1 MTRKL
6 ILRLLLAVTVL
17 FFFNSCRTDE
27 TMQEEKRT
35 EREKIEAFVRF
46 ENNLTT
52 QKNTQK
58 NNSEYISYHKPFQE
72 IIQTF
77 MNKNPDFA
85 QKFQNDVGDIYFN
98 LRSLTFGE
106 ATKGIIYPILK
117 DGKVNAFIFGEINTQ
132 RDWVNFK
139 VIKDDTP
146 LAQSVISQFQ
156 NFYNSTS
163 LTSTSRPKEQAIEE
177 IVIVVET
184 SHHGGNT
191 GVTFPNIDHGSY
203 GGSMSG
209 GHDTYGGGG
218 GGSGQ
223 APPARNPC
231 KEAESSM
238 SDANTILKSGEVQ
251 KKMDLALKGK
261 IQASNE
267 WTVAIGEK
275 PNGDFEVTEAVEQN
289 ADKGTIPSSQL
300 KNTYIGDGHSH
311 SGSRGNPSGGD
322 LYSMITSLNDS
333 PNLKYR
339 FVYGNSDEGTAEVYA
354 LVISDAS
361 LAKEFLKQFSK
372 DQNYDTQNRS
382 FKDETTL
389 GVEFNKANDYYLAG
403 TSDNTS
409 GENYDSRAVAMAYI
423 LDRFHAGISVAKA
436 DANGN
441 LKKINTEISEITI
454 PYSGGKVK
462 EGIKVSKCP

>member
-1 MTRKL
+1 
-6 ILRLLLAVTVL
+6 
-17 FFFNSCRTDE
+17 
-27 TMQEEKRT
+27 MQEEKRT

-58 NNSEYISYHKPFQE
+58 NNSEYTSYHKPFKE
-72 IIQTF
+72 IIQAF
-77 MNKNPDFA
+77 MNKNPAFA
-85 QKFQNDVGDIYFN
+85 QKFQNEVGDIYFEI
-98 LRSLTFGE
+98 RSLTYGKTSKVI
-106 ATKGIIYPILK
+106 AYPIMK
-117 DGKVNAFIFGEINTQ
+117 DDKVNAFLIGVINPQ
-132 RDWVNFK
+132 RDWVNFT
-139 VIKDDTP
+139 VAKDDTP
-146 LAQSVISQFQ
+146 EVQRIISKFQ
-156 NFYNSTS
+156 NYYNSAS
-163 LTSTSRPKEQAIEE
+163 ITSRSREKEQAIEE
-177 IVIVVET
+177 IVIVVD
-184 SHHGGNT
+184 SPGQGPI
-191 GVTFPNIDHGSY
+191 TFPYVDHNGFGSGMSGGGPSY
-203 GGSMSG
+203 GGTGS
-209 GHDTYGGGG
+209 GGGG
-218 GGSGQ
+218 GQ

-339 FVYGNSDEGTAEVYA
+339 FVYGNSSEGTAEVYA

-372 DQNYDTQNRS
+372 DQNYDTQSRS
-382 FKDETTL
+382 FKDESLL
-389 GVEFNKANDYYLAG
+389 GTEFYKAKKYYSSG
-403 TSDNTS
+403 TFTDTSD
-409 GENYDSRAVAMAYI
+409 EDYDSRAVAMAYI
-423 LDRFHAGISVAKA
+423 LDKYNAGISIAKA

-441 LKKINTEISEITI
+441 LKRINAEISEITI

-462 EGIKVSKCP
+462 EGVKISKCP

>member
-1 MTRKL
+1 MTRKF
-6 ILRLLLAVTVL
+6 ILRLLLTVAAL
-17 FFFNSCRTDE
+17 FFFNSCRTDDAI
-27 TMQEEKRT
+27 QEEKRT
-35 EREKIEAFVRF
+35 EREKIEAFSRF
-46 ENNLTT
+46 ESSLPQKMT
-52 QKNTQK
+52 QKN
-58 NNSEYISYHKPFQE
+58 SSGYVSYHEPFKE
-72 IIQTF
+72 IIQAF

-85 QKFQNDVGDIYFN
+85 QKFQDDVGDIYFN
-98 LRSLTFGE
+98 MRSLTFGE
-106 ATKGIIYPILK
+106 AAKGIIYPILK
-117 DGKVNAFIFGEINTQ
+117 DGKVNAFIFGEINEQ

-139 VIKDDTP
+139 VIKDNTH

-163 LTSTSRPKEQAIEE
+163 LTSTSREKEQAIEE

-184 SHHGGNT
+184 GHHAGNT

-238 SDANTILKSGEVQ
+238 SDANTILKNGEVQ
-251 KKMDLALKGK
+251 QKMDLALKGK

-275 PNGDFEVTEAVEQN
+275 PNGDFEVTEAVEQS

-389 GVEFNKANDYYLAG
+389 GVAFNKANDYYLAG
-403 TSDNTS
+403 TSDNSS

-423 LDRFHAGISVAKA
+423 LDKFHAGISVAKA

-462 EGIKVSKCP
+462 EGVKVSKCP

>member
-1 MTRKL
+1 MTRKF
-6 ILRLLLAVTVL
+6 ILRLLLTVTAL
-17 FFFNSCRTDE
+17 FFFNSCRTDDA
-27 TMQEEKRT
+27 TQEEKRT
-35 EREKIEAFVRF
+35 EREKIEAFSRF
-46 ENNLTT
+46 ESSLPQKMT
-52 QKNTQK
+52 QKN
-58 NNSEYISYHKPFQE
+58 SSGYVSYHEPFKE
-72 IIQTF
+72 IIQAF

-85 QKFQNDVGDIYFN
+85 QKFRNEAGDINFG
-98 LRSLTFGE
+98 LRSLTYGE
-106 ATKGIIYPILK
+106 ATKIITYPIMK
-117 DGKVNAFIFGEINTQ
+117 DNKVNAFIIGAVNPE
-132 RDWVNFK
+132 RDWVNFT
-139 VIKDDTP
+139 VVKDDSP
-146 LAQSVISQFQ
+146 EVQRIISKFQ
-156 NFYNSTS
+156 NFYNSNS
-163 LTSTSRPKEQAIEE
+163 VTSRSREKEQAIEE
-177 IVIVVET
+177 VVIIVD
-184 SHHGGNT
+184 SHSQGP
-191 GVTFPNIDHGSY
+191 VTFPYVDHNGF
-203 GGSMSG
+203 GGGMSG
-209 GHDTYGGGG
+209 GSDTYGGSGSS

-231 KEAESSM
+231 KEAESSIT
-238 SDANTILKSGEVQ
+238 DANTILKNGEVQ
-251 KKMDLALKGK
+251 QKMDIALKGK

-275 PNGDFEVTEAVEQN
+275 PNGDFEVTEAVEQS

-389 GVEFNKANDYYLAG
+389 GVAFNKANDYYLAG
-403 TSDNTS
+403 TSDNSS

-423 LDRFHAGISVAKA
+423 LDKFHAGISVAKA

-462 EGIKVSKCP
+462 EGVKVSKCP